1 MTSTRICGGSSP
13 GGSGSRTCRSVQARV
28 TSDEAASVLIERSER
43 NFLYVALAL
52 QGIEQDQDSFD
63 RLVELPRG
71 LDAMVSRSLERLF
84 PVTPGVRWCAARIQI
99 ILAAQEP
106 PAAELLGA
114 ATGMD
119 VEYELSDLLEVATC
133 LRPAG
138 PGRPPLRLRQFVAG
152 GVARGQGEGERFH
165 VSRCRGHDRLA
176 DAGLADWRRNPAK
189 MSAYHLKFLPTH
201 LSERLPLGRTGAVLL
216 DPAYLESR
224 ASLPGLA
231 GQEAW
236 VELSNAFSTL
246 AANID
251 DPRQRRM
258 VRLYDDTLRS
268 HTWFL
273 GKHPLAVPGVLERPL
288 VARRAGHRAALRA
301 GQHAPQRASGFCTG
315 GDPVSSR
322 MEQWRKWKG
331 EPEPGHVWLRSPRP
345 PHDPPS
351 ADRVLLSGHDAWVV
365 AGHVI
370 SQPPRV
376 LTATSEGTLH
386 LWEAERGTRLRRQE
400 CGGGITQVFLLPG
413 GEGSSLCSVT
423 AGSCCGISAP
433 GERSASSARRA
444 RRSRPWK
451 FHGRLVAAAIKCR
464 DEPDEPSGLVRC
476 WDVTTGRVCAEL
488 DTSLPAYLLTFAP
501 ARGHAGRGVARGK
514 RGGTAAD
521 PQRPGP

>member
-1 MTSTRICGGSSP
+1 MVRGPYSRSSSP
-13 GGSGSRTCRSVQARV
+13 RRNRRRRNCWGRQQEWTSSTNCRTCWTGWRPVCAR
-28 TSDEAASVLIERSER
+28 
-43 NFLYVALAL
+43 
-52 QGIEQDQDSFD
+52 
-63 RLVELPRG
+63 P
-71 LDAMVSRSLERLF
+71 
-84 PVTPGVRWCAARIQI
+84 
-99 ILAAQEP
+99 
-106 PAAELLGA
+106 
-114 ATGMD
+114 
-119 VEYELSDLLEVATC
+119 
-133 LRPAG
+133 G
-138 PGRPPLRLRQFVAG
+138 PGGPRYGFANSWLAG
-152 GVARGQGEGERFH
+152 WLADRARARRFH

-201 LSERLPLGRTGAVLL
+201 LSERSRWDELCAVLL

-273 GKHPLAVPGVLERPL
+273 GKHPRSLFQVFWNALWWHDVPGTERHYEP
-288 VARRAGHRAALRA
+288 ASTPPSERAGSAREE
-301 GQHAPQRASGFCTG
+301 T
-315 GDPVSSR
+315 PVSSR

-331 EPEPGHVWLRSPRP
+331 EREPGHVWLRSPRP

-413 GEGSSLCSVT
+413 GERALLVFGDGRIVLWDFGTGRTVREFCPAGT
-423 AGSCCGISAP
+423 AVATVELSP
-433 GERSASSARRA
+433 
-444 RRSRPWK
+444 
-451 FHGRLVAAAIKCR
+451 HGRLVAAAIKCR

-488 DTSLPAYLLTFAP
+488 DTSRRPTCSRSP
-501 ARGHAGRGVARGK
+501 QPRTCWPWCCAG
-514 RGGTAAD
+514 
-521 PQRPGP
+521 